1 VTNTSPPKGITDD
14 INPVGCEASESA
26 GKGLTLNVDNVDLS
40 KLVVCRHSGC
50 LRPHFRPS
58 IASAPAERAEAYAAL
73 LLLIPGGEIAPA
85 FDRSFPL
92 KEAPEAWRHL
102 IEDRP
107 LGKVALT
114 VGALPDLRPY
124 ERPLALLQKRSAVP

>member
-1 VTNTSPPKGITDD
+1 MSTMSIPR
-14 INPVGCEASESA
+14 SSSSA
-26 GKGLTLNVDNVDLS
+26 AAVMQA
-40 KLVVCRHSGC
+40 
-50 LRPHFRPS
+50 LRAHFRPS
-58 IASAPAERAEAYAAL
+58 IASAAERAEAYAAL

-107 LGKVALT
+107 FGKVTLT

-124 ERPLALLQKRSAVP
+124 ERPLALPQRRSPVP